1 MHKKKNTSPKIYV
14 QIRKMLLL
22 GIVIALGLSLGVSF
36 LLNLIQESRSRDQT
50 LSSAAQV
57 AANTP
62 VLMED
67 IHHTQATEYIRRTVR
82 NVPSIDVFAVYDKS
96 GAPVAF
102 YDLASGADDPT
113 LLTPLS
119 ESVMAW
125 FTAGNDT
132 MLYNGEAP
140 SGTDRCAYAA
150 IYSSEGE
157 LTGFVMV
164 GIYMR
169 SIQMMVLRMLLFH
182 LLACV
187 VALIAGSLL
196 SLRLS
201 RNIKEELL
209 GYEPDAFRKLF
220 LQRMDILDALDEG
233 LLAIDENKCVTYLNR
248 AASEI
253 LQIDQSAALGQPLK
267 AVYPRSSIPR
277 VMRTGLPEYNI
288 SLESITHVSVL
299 SDRIPLWHN
308 GKIEGA
314 VAIFRNRTEVTKL
327 AQDLTGVQHIVEA
340 LRAYTH
346 EFTNK
351 LHVILGLLQLGD
363 IQHAEAY
370 VLRITETRA
379 QSIGYISDRIQ
390 DPSVA
395 ALLIGKAYRAA
406 ELDILFTLDPAST
419 LHGNGQYLPV
429 TGLITVLGNLI
440 ENSFDAMRGAPADV
454 PSVPGGVHQPFPA
467 GARPC
472 RAEGRYYAVQPE
484 PRRTGTGGAARAG
497 YSLCR
502 LQAAVLCT
510 LDPVHDR
517 AAGTSDHPAR
527 QGSRQPRCP
536 HPCSGAAVLPAGSGR
551 PAGGA
556 AASPP

>member
-351 LHVILGLLQLGD
+351 LHVLLGLLQLGD

-454 PSVPGGVHQPFPA
+454 PSEVTVSIREGAHGLLLSVDDTGPGMTEEVKQHIFERGFSTK
-467 GARPC
+467 GD
-472 RAEGRYYAVQPE
+472 GR
-484 PRRTGTGGAARAG
+484 GTGLALVRDIIETYNGTIRVESDLG
-497 YSLCR
+497 
-502 LQAAVLCT
+502 V
-510 LDPVHDR
+510 
-517 AAGTSDHPAR
+517 GTSFIITLTDHT
-527 QGSRQPRCP
+527 
-536 HPCSGAAVLPAGSGR
+536 
-551 PAGGA
+551 
-556 AASPP
+556 

>member
-102 YDLASGADDPT
+102 YDLASGADDPA
-113 LLTPLS
+113 LLTSLS

-220 LQRMDILDALDEG
+220 LQRM
-233 LLAIDENKCVTYLNR
+233 
-248 AASEI
+248 
-253 LQIDQSAALGQPLK
+253 
-267 AVYPRSSIPR
+267 
-277 VMRTGLPEYNI
+277 
-288 SLESITHVSVL
+288 ESITHVSVL

-454 PSVPGGVHQPFPA
+454 PSEVTVSIREGAHGLLLSVDDTGPGMTEEVKQHIFERGFSTK
-467 GARPC
+467 GD
-472 RAEGRYYAVQPE
+472 GR
-484 PRRTGTGGAARAG
+484 GTGLALVQDIIETYNGTIRVESDLG
-497 YSLCR
+497 
-502 LQAAVLCT
+502 V
-510 LDPVHDR
+510 
-517 AAGTSDHPAR
+517 GTSFIITLTDHT
-527 QGSRQPRCP
+527 
-536 HPCSGAAVLPAGSGR
+536 
-551 PAGGA
+551 
-556 AASPP
+556 

>member
-1 MHKKKNTSPKIYV
+1 
-14 QIRKMLLL
+14 MLLL

-119 ESVMAW
+119 ENVMAW

-267 AVYPRSSIPR
+267 AVYPRSSIP
-277 VMRTGLPEYNI
+277 G
-288 SLESITHVSVL
+288 
-299 SDRIPLWHN
+299 
-308 GKIEGA
+308 
-314 VAIFRNRTEVTKL
+314 
-327 AQDLTGVQHIVEA
+327 
-340 LRAYTH
+340 
-346 EFTNK
+346 
-351 LHVILGLLQLGD
+351 
-363 IQHAEAY
+363 
-370 VLRITETRA
+370 
-379 QSIGYISDRIQ
+379 
-390 DPSVA
+390 
-395 ALLIGKAYRAA
+395 
-406 ELDILFTLDPAST
+406 
-419 LHGNGQYLPV
+419 
-429 TGLITVLGNLI
+429 
-440 ENSFDAMRGAPADV
+440 
-454 PSVPGGVHQPFPA
+454 
-467 GARPC
+467 
-472 RAEGRYYAVQPE
+472 
-484 PRRTGTGGAARAG
+484 
-497 YSLCR
+497 
-502 LQAAVLCT
+502 
-510 LDPVHDR
+510 
-517 AAGTSDHPAR
+517 
-527 QGSRQPRCP
+527 
-536 HPCSGAAVLPAGSGR
+536 
-551 PAGGA
+551 
-556 AASPP
+556 